1 MLVEMKLS
9 SDAAH
14 SPALRP
20 NLLLNGPTERELIR
34 VPIVTRHV
42 MSCWTVG
49 FPARQLGCVLL
60 EVLGN
65 KHLHRYSM
73 FLVSYHNTRILS
85 KIQACYLCLLV

>member
-9 SDAAH
+9 SEAAH

-34 VPIVTRHV
+34 VPIVTRQV

-49 FPARQLGCVLL
+49 FPARQVMCILL
-60 EVLGN
+60 EALGN
-65 KHLHRYSM
+65 KHLH
-73 FLVSYHNTRILS
+73 
-85 KIQACYLCLLV
+85 